1 MESNHHLPPE
11 KERYSLTNQMS
22 GEYMDFPTAY
32 AFCAVPPPQAVEHLP
47 PVHGLQFQ
55 PSTLC
60 PKNFIV
66 FDQTA
71 HESRI
76 MFHPAIAPKF
86 GNPGFQSYP
95 TYVEKKDE
103 IKCAFNEQR
112 EVSFSD
118 KEDSDDIDALLSLEE
133 EEEEEEYDEDEVST
147 ARTNGNYSCSSP
159 DSCSSYGSK
168 ARNLSISSLLQKS
181 SGSRS
186 RSGSEPKQQK
196 MKRMVKALR
205 GIIPGGNRMSTVTL
219 FDEAV
224 RYLKSL
230 KIEAEKLE
238 DLKD

>member
-1 MESNHHLPPE
+1 MESNHPLPPK
-11 KERYSLTNQMS
+11 KESYSMTNQMS
-22 GEYMDFPTAY
+22 GEYMDFSTAY
-32 AFCAVPPPQAVEHLP
+32 AFCAVPPPQAMEHLP

-71 HESRI
+71 YQSRI

-133 EEEEEEYDEDEVST
+133 EEDEEYDEDEVST
-147 ARTNGNYSCSSP
+147 ARTNGNYGSSSP
-159 DSCSSYGSK
+159 DSCSSYRSK
-168 ARNLSISSLLQKS
+168 TRKLSISSLLQKS
-181 SGSRS
+181 SGGTSS
-186 RSGSEPKQQK
+186 SSNEPKQQK
-196 MKRMVKALR
+196 MKKMVKALR
-205 GIIPGGNRMSTVTL
+205 GIIPGGNQMSTVTL

-224 RYLKSL
+224 RYLKTL
-230 KIEAEKLE
+230 KIEAEKLG
-238 DLKD
+238 DFKD